1 MSIMAGTQR
10 EMRAFKCEFAD
21 QDFKGRPKKSDRL
34 ITGSDSDLLGLGMQV
49 VLEAGR
55 ARLLV

>member
-1 MSIMAGTQR
+1 MVNTER
-10 EMRAFKCEFAD
+10 EMRAFNCEFAD
-21 QDFKGRPKKSDRL
+21 QDFKGLPKKSDRL